1 MSFKPAA
8 GYGDMFSYTT
18 AQARTDGFEVKNL
31 SIPILRQA
39 FSQLVF
45 TRLLNQSRNAFGVG
59 KGGTFTIPIALDWG
73 APTSVTPLTS
83 GTAIGIG
90 SQKLTSVSMAMYE
103 YGTGVGYEG
112 FTDWVTNLD
121 IRNELVTTLGNHI
134 GRMINWLDYDII
146 SKTMW
151 SIEVPA
157 TGSYRFIGSNRAGG
171 TMQATYGE
179 LGPGGLAMAY
189 DTFKKSLVMPATDR
203 GLYLAVGNAES
214 FRNLKQGSVF
224 QNLSLYTDQ
233 RGLRYQILGEFMN
246 FLFVETEELTSK
258 GSIFLSGANVGGYGF
273 GLNPR
278 PFFYPDFG
286 QDAGR
291 LDVWKTLFY
300 RGQGT
305 IYRDIGT
312 ACIMVR
318 ANTAAFSYGNLG

>member
-1 MSFKPAA
+1 MSFVP
-8 GYGDMFSYTT
+8 GYGYGNLFSYNT
-18 AQARTDGFEVKNL
+18 ANARADGFEVKNL
-31 SIPILRQA
+31 STPILRQA

-45 TRLLNQSRNAFGVG
+45 TRLLNQSRNAYGVG

-73 APTSVTPLTS
+73 VPDSVSPLVS
-83 GTAIGIG
+83 GTAIGLG
-90 SQKLTSVSMAMYE
+90 TQKMTSVNMAMYE
-103 YGTGVGYEG
+103 YGTGVAYEG

-134 GRMINWLDYDII
+134 GRMINWLDYDIV
-146 SKTMW
+146 SK
-151 SIEVPA
+151 SKFAIEVQVP
-157 TGSYRFIGSNRAGG
+157 GSYGFLATHRKQA
-171 TMQATYGE
+171 QATYGE

-189 DTFKKSLVMPATDR
+189 DIFKKSIVVPATDR

-214 FRNLKQGSVF
+214 FRHLKQGSVF

-246 FLFVETEELTSK
+246 FLFIETEELTGK
-258 GSIFLSGANVGGYGF
+258 GTVFLAGANVGGYGF

-312 ACIMVR
+312 ALIAVR
-318 ANTAAFSYGNLG
+318 CNSAAYGYGSLG